1 MTTPKGIYSRLDAH
15 GRERWYVRIVVDG
28 VLQRF
33 APHGG
38 FATEQAA
45 ATFLKHARADIER
58 GKFFPDKFKR
68 DLALPLGELLIEQ
81 GKTIPRSPNT
91 KNDVAYQAWWVRH
104 YGHLDARLLTTAH
117 LAQAE
122 HRLAQEKKS
131 PQTIHHYMKFL
142 RHRLALALQRD
153 QIERHP
159 FQKTRLKPVHNMRS
173 RFYSREERERLYRAL
188 EPEWRDAAEL
198 AGLTGLRWSEQFTL
212 TRAQIH
218 LEEGFLE
225 LPTTKAKRPQARI
238 LNTRAQELIARQLSR
253 HQSDYLYPSATNVTP
268 IDYSNFRKKY
278 WAPACHE
285 AGIKNAK
292 WNDWRH
298 TFASD
303 LTMAGHSD
311 RTVAQL
317 LGHTNTTMVKR
328 YAHLADAH
336 LRQAVES
343 VANPL
348 PTKKSTNGEKKRK

>member
-1 MTTPKGIYSRLDAH
+1 MTPKGLYTRLDKS
-15 GRERWYVRIVVDG
+15 GQTRWYVRIVVDG

-38 FATEQAA
+38 FATEKAA

-58 GKFFPDKFKR
+58 GKFFPDKFKH
-68 DLALPLGELLIEQ
+68 DLALPLGELLLEQ
-81 GKTIPRSPNT
+81 ARSMTASPNT
-91 KNDVAYQAWWVRH
+91 KNDRAYQAWWVRH

-122 HRLAQEKKS
+122 HRLTQERKG
-131 PQTIHHYMKFL
+131 PQTVHHYMKFL

-153 QIERHP
+153 QIERSP
-159 FQKTRLKPVHNMRS
+159 FQKTRLKPVHNMRT
-173 RFYSREERERLYRAL
+173 RFYSRDERERLYRAL
-188 EPEWRDAAEL
+188 DPEWRDAAEL
-198 AGLTGLRWSEQFTL
+198 AGLTGLRWREQFHL

-218 LEEGFLE
+218 LAEGFVE
-225 LPTTKAKRPQARI
+225 LPSTKSGRPQARI
-238 LNTRAQELIARQLSR
+238 LNARAKALIARQLAR
-253 HQSDYLYPSATNVTP
+253 HDSDYLYPSGTNVTP
-268 IDYSNFRKKY
+268 LDYSNFRKKH
-278 WAPACHE
+278 WAPACKA

-311 RTVAQL
+311 RTVAHL
-317 LGHTNTTMVKR
+317 LGHTSTTMVKR

-343 VANPL
+343 VATPL
-348 PTKKSTNGEKKRK
+348 PTRKWKNVEKKRK